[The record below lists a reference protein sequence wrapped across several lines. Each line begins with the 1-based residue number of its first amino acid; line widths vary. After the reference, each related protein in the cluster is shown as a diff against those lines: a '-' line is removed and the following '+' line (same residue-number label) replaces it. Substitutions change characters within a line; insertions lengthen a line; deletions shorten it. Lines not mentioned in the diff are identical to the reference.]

1 MSSVV
6 LFSVIALA
14 LVAVALAFVVPTLW
28 RSRVRREDGARTEMQ
43 ADLYRRDLAELQAE
57 VARGELPAEE
67 LQAARAEL
75 QRRLDA
81 VRAAASPAPSRGRL
95 AAIVLAAVLPLAAG
109 AIYLAVGKPGALEEF
124 EVPEEGSGGADY
136 LARLQRHL
144 SRQPRDT
151 RGWVLLARAQ
161 AERNDFPAAAAAYER
176 ALAVPGSKVANDPA
190 VLTEYADAL
199 GMTQDGRLDG
209 KPIELIERA
218 LAVDPKHPVA
228 LEMAGSAAYGAGR
241 YADSVKYWSELLAQ
255 IPPGSDRHQQLSAAI
270 ERARRRA
277 AVTLPR

>member
-6 LFSVIALA
+6 LFSLIALA
-14 LVAVALAFVVPTLW
+14 LVAVALAFVLPTLW
-28 RSRVRREDGARTEMQ
+28 RARTRREDNARTEIH

-75 QRRLDA
+75 QRRLE
-81 VRAAASPAPSRGRL
+81 AARTAATPAPSRGRL

-124 EVPEEGSGGADY
+124 EVPEEGNGADY
-136 LARLQRHL
+136 LARLQAHL

-161 AERNDFPAAAAAYER
+161 AERNEFQASAESYAR
-176 ALAVPGSKVANDPA
+176 AFAVPGSKVTNDPA

-199 GMTQDGRLDG
+199 GMAQGGRLDG
-209 KPIELIERA
+209 KPFELIERA

-255 IPPGSDRHQQLSAAI
+255 IPPDSDRHQQLSAAI

>member
-6 LFSVIALA
+6 LFSLIALA
-14 LVAVALAFVVPTLW
+14 LVAVALAFVLPTLW
-28 RSRVRREDGARTEMQ
+28 RARREDGARAEIN

-81 VRAAASPAPSRGRL
+81 ARAVASPAPSRGRL

-124 EVPEEGSGGADY
+124 EAPAEGTDGADY
-136 LARLQRHL
+136 IARLQAHL
-144 SRQPRDT
+144 ARQPRDA
-151 RGWVLLARAQ
+151 RGWVLLARAR
-161 AERNDFPAAAAAYER
+161 ADRDDFPAAAASYER
-176 ALAVPGSKVANDPA
+176 ALAVPGSKVANDPS
-190 VLTEYADAL
+190 VLTEYADVL
-199 GMTQDGRLDG
+199 GMAQGGRLDG
-209 KPIELIERA
+209 KPMELIERA
-218 LAVDPKHPVA
+218 LAIDPKHPVA
-228 LEMAGSAAYGAGR
+228 LEMAGSAAFGAGR

-255 IPPGSDRHQQLSAAI
+255 IPPGSDRHQQLSAAL